1 MLHRWN
7 RFVDDMD
14 SWYVKSDFV
23 RKSLFNSNAEV
34 LSSRTIENKDA
45 SSANNLTVDATSFD
59 KPLM

>member
-1 MLHRWN
+1 MLHYWN

-14 SWYVKSDFV
+14 SWYVKSAFV
-23 RKSLFNSNAEV
+23 SKSLFNSNAEV
-34 LSSRTIENKDA
+34 LSSRTIENKDV